1 MYTIISIWFYAQK
14 DTKTPMFVSIFTIS
28 LNITLAIALSRP
40 KSYGVSGLAMAQ
52 SIVAVTEVSILT
64 TIMIWRDK
72 KLLNAVFW
80 GGVWRIISVT
90 GFSVVASFIM
100 ISLFPLGL
108 HDKGIVTL
116 GSKLFFI
123 SAVTFIVHIAV
134 SALFDLEEVRPVISR
149 IRKIVLQPVKV
160 DI

>member
-1 MYTIISIWFYAQK
+1 
-14 DTKTPMFVSIFTIS
+14 
-28 LNITLAIALSRP
+28 
-40 KSYGVSGLAMAQ
+40 
-52 SIVAVTEVSILT
+52 
-64 TIMIWRDK
+64 
-72 KLLNAVFW
+72 
-80 GGVWRIISVT
+80 
-90 GFSVVASFIM
+90 M